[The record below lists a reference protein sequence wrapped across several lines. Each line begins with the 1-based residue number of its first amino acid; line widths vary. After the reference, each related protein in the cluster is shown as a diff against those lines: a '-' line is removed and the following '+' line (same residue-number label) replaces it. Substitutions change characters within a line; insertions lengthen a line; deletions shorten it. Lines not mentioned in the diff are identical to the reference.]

1 MLSKLLKRDLKKNMS
16 WLWILYIASFVIAG
30 ATRGFAKLGE
40 NIMFFKVLGIFF
52 DSVFYTLIINIIIQA
67 FLRSFLNFKKSFYSD
82 EAYLTHTLPFTKNQ
96 LINSKYITAIIEIS
110 LSFVCVITTLLI
122 RFASNS
128 MFNTLKVLL
137 STLIIGNF
145 SLVLSLILI
154 ALLIV
159 IEFIMFISIIFFAIV
174 LAYKSKEKRVL
185 KTFLYTAGFAFAS
198 LIALACILISLLLIN
213 GVSLS
218 SATLV
223 LPSSAFYSVISAG
236 IIVYSAV
243 IILFYF
249 LTKKEFNKGVN
260 VD

>member
-1 MLSKLLKRDLKKNMS
+1 MLGKLLKRDLKKNMS

-52 DSVFYTLIINIIIQA
+52 DSVFYALIINIIIQA

-82 EAYLTHTLPFTKNQ
+82 EAYLTHTLPVTKNQ

-110 LSFVCVITTLLI
+110 LSFVCVIAALLI

-128 MFNTLKVLL
+128 MFNTLKALL

-154 ALLIV
+154 VLLIV

-185 KTFLYTAGFAFAS
+185 KSFVYTALF
-198 LIALACILISLLLIN
+198 ALASI
-213 GVSLS
+213 
-218 SATLV
+218 TV
-223 LPSSAFYSVISAG
+223 LSVIM
-236 IIVYSAV
+236 IIVLSINNVNILNSFVAMSNSTFITIIMSGILVYATV
-243 IILFYF
+243 ILLFYF